1 MHIYMYIY
9 VYQTYHVLS
18 HLGLNVK
25 STTNTGP
32 SRVIIFCQGSHAV
45 LATEGAVL
53 VASPSF
59 PHQSVR
65 TQPAQTRE
73 HQDLELIEALIDE
86 SGTPWKINMKPTH
99 HPFRKENDL
108 PNLHDYAPC

>member
-1 MHIYMYIY
+1 MCINIYIY
-9 VYQTYHVLS
+9 YYIFTYIKHVILS
-18 HLGLNVK
+18 HLVLPYL
-25 STTNTGP
+25 T
-32 SRVIIFCQGSHAV
+32 ICQGSHDV

-53 VASPSF
+53 VASPAF

-65 TQPAQTRE
+65 TRPAQTRE
-73 HQDLELIEALIDE
+73 HQDLELVEALIDE